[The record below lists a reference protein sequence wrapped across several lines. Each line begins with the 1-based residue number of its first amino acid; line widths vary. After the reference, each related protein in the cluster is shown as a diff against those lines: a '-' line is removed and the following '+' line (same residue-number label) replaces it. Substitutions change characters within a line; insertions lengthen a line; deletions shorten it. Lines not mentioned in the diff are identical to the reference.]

1 MSYER
6 QRRCGFTN
14 ISARLGNAR
23 KGRDKVSY
31 FNSFRLKMLALH
43 SCIFFIFSSFY
54 VTFFSGKTDLNDFD
68 ARFTALMASDQIRN
82 TESILNLR
90 SDFLFG
96 LGNLQQGY
104 LWRFDPVSF
113 LGVAFGDI
121 YNPYVV
127 AVIIS
132 VLLFF
137 CSYAFSRKFGAPEN
151 VSIFAAYLVPI
162 STVWSHAHGL
172 VDNQNYAL
180 VPQTASLLLFSMLLL
195 MCIESVGP
203 GSIRQNF
210 LWSIASLLIIL
221 YMVAVLTQTLVLT
234 FGLIFSV
241 CLGSYIKLL
250 VDRQYVVAA
259 KRVLS
264 LGLILCFLWLVGVVD
279 YLSGF
284 YRNTAAT
291 QNARE
296 SFSPAPL
303 RELGS
308 FIFDSFFP
316 LSNGRVTQ
324 VVSLLIAAFFVHGIF
339 VIKTRNVL
347 YFSTVVFFL
356 SLFAYRL
363 WQREW
368 LFELGPRHVYLVW
381 FAVPLYAAA
390 VAQMIFV
397 GLVSLGKFMN
407 HSKLLRVKNV
417 LNANYIYIPLIIFVT
432 VASTSQDVRLIGAQ
446 SRPLT
451 VVLDETE
458 IFLSQQIALLPKSQ
472 FKGRVVDVKEHT
484 DYEAIFQGRIPTIN
498 EHSHL
503 VTPLSVAF
511 YQHFLFDPEITP
523 TRSNYKFATRNPT
536 IYSLLGVKYLRTDS
550 LTSTLSEFNN
560 ANSYPAQKFGSNDYL
575 ITFKNT
581 NIGDYS
587 PTSFFT
593 VGTLAETF
601 EVMDRDDFSLLNDAV
616 VYKPMS
622 NELVKASS
630 SKISLEGG
638 DLRIVANS
646 PGKSV
651 LLLPLEFSNCFVFNS
666 NDKNSEFL
674 DAFRVNGIL
683 TGLLFDK
690 KLDVTAQ
697 IRYGIFSNSGCR
709 LKDLEDYKV
718 LTER

>member
-6 QRRCGFTN
+6 QRRCRFTT
-14 ISARLGNAR
+14 ISAHLDNAR

-31 FNSFRLKMLALH
+31 LKSFRLKMVALH
-43 SCIFFIFSSFY
+43 SLVFFIFSSFY
-54 VTFFSGKTDLNDFD
+54 ITIFSGKTDLNDFD

-82 TESILNLR
+82 TEIILNLR

-104 LWRFDPVSF
+104 LWRFDLVSF
-113 LGVAFGDI
+113 FGVAFGDI

-127 AVIIS
+127 TLIIS

-137 CSYAFSRKFGAPEN
+137 CSYSFSRKFGAPED
-151 VSIFAAYLVPI
+151 VSIFVAYLVPI

-203 GSIRQNF
+203 GSLRKNF

-250 VDRQYVVAA
+250 VNRQFVVAVRRA
-259 KRVLS
+259 LS
-264 LGLILCFLWLVGVVD
+264 LGLILCFLWLVGAVD

-303 RELGS
+303 REFGS

-339 VIKTRNVL
+339 VRKTRNAL
-347 YFSTVVFFL
+347 YFSAVVFFL

-381 FAVPLYAAA
+381 FAVPLYAVA

-397 GLVSLGKFMN
+397 GLVYLGKSMN
-407 HSKLLRVKNV
+407 HPKLLRVKKV
-417 LNANYIYIPLIIFVT
+417 LNANYVYIPLIIFVT
-432 VASTSQDVRLIGAQ
+432 VATTLDNVRYIGDQ

-472 FKGRVVDVKEHT
+472 FKGRVVDVVERT
-484 DYEAIFQGRIPTIN
+484 DYEAVFQGRIPVIN
-498 EHSHL
+498 DISHL
-503 VTPLSVAF
+503 VTPLSYEFFVH
-511 YQHFLFDPEITP
+511 YLFDPQVKQV
-523 TRSNYKFATRNPT
+523 RNHYQFAARNPT
-536 IYSLLGVKYLRTDS
+536 IYSLLGVKYLRIDS
-550 LTSTLSEFNN
+550 LTSTMSEFNN
-560 ANSYPAQKFGSNDYL
+560 VNSYPAQKFGPNDYL

-587 PTSFFT
+587 PTNFFN

-601 EVMDRDDFSLLNDAV
+601 EVMDRGDFSLLDDV
-616 VYKPMS
+616 VVHKPMS
-622 NELVKASS
+622 NDLVKASS
-630 SKISLEGG
+630 SKITLEGG
-638 DLRIVANS
+638 DLRIVAKS
-646 PGKSV
+646 PGKSL
-651 LLLPLEFSNCFVFNS
+651 LLLPLEFSNCLAFKS

-690 KLDVTAQ
+690 HLDVTAQ

-718 LTER
+718 LTNR